1 MPDRHDHEEQE
12 ERREEQAE
20 QRREGQFEKFV
31 RDELKHEDKLL
42 HEILEN
48 QKHPNTVIGGLIHQ
62 LGVSPMIAL
71 KPGNSPV
78 FAVSPL
84 PAGVKTLA
92 AQAVVSSG
100 DPADVIAL
108 NADDPTGLTFTDTIN
123 PAATEPV
130 TLTLTWTYTNTDGS
144 IATVTGTFSEVTD
157 VTGGTMTQ
165 VA

>member
-1 MPDRHDHEEQE
+1 MTEHEHSED
-12 ERREEQAE
+12 ERREQAE
-20 QRREGQFEKFV
+20 ERREGQFEKFV
-31 RDELKHEDKLL
+31 RDELKHEDELL

-48 QKHPNTVIGGLIHQ
+48 QKHPNTVTGGLIHQ
-62 LGVSPMIAL
+62 TGDFPMIAL
-71 KPGNSPV
+71 KPGNSPK

-92 AQAVVSSG
+92 AQAVVTSG
-100 DPADVIAL
+100 DPADVIAMDP
-108 NADDPTGLTFTDTIN
+108 ADPTGLTFMDTIN
-123 PAATEPV
+123 PAAVEPV